1 MNRFC
6 IKLELNTGRE
16 QHPPLL
22 SSPEPFAL
30 DPLLSPVTTMSNLAN
45 DKGSFSD
52 PNGVDHRTSGG
63 HGPLSAHTYV
73 QGPSPLRKIG
83 NPGPL

>member
-6 IKLELNTGRE
+6 IKLQLNAKRE
-16 QHPPLL
+16 QHPPF
-22 SSPEPFAL
+22 SPPPSFAV
-30 DPLLSPVTTMSNLAN
+30 DPPLSPVATMSNLAN

-63 HGPLSAHTYV
+63 HGPLAAHTYV